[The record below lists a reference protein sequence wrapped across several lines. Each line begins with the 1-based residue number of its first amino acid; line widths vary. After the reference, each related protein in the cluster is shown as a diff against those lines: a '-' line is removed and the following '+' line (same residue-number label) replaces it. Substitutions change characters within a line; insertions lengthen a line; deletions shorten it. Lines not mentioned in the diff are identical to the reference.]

1 MDYEKCA
8 AEFIRALRGRR
19 SQNAF
24 ARRLGYKSNVIYTW
38 ESGRGWPTAAVVMK
52 AARRVRIDPNQ
63 AVARFY
69 RTAPAWLSKLDMTA
83 PAAVA
88 RLLTDL
94 KGHTSIQQIVKIS
107 GHSRFAVSRWLKGKT
122 EPRLPDFFC
131 MIEATSLR
139 LVDFIAAFVDPAK
152 MSSIADAWRDLEA
165 TRAAAHDAP
174 WTQAVLRALELSDYG
189 KLPEHQTG
197 WIARRIGI
205 DTEEEVRCIELL
217 SKSGQI
223 CLARGRW
230 VINRV
235 LAVDARKDAESTYRL
250 REWWL
255 TVALERLKLRC
266 QGTFSYNVCAVSS
279 ADYQRIRS
287 LYRDFFLEVQ
297 SVIAQSEPVEKV
309 VVLNSQL
316 FSLDE

>member
-1 MDYEKCA
+1 
-8 AEFIRALRGRR
+8 
-19 SQNAF
+19 
-24 ARRLGYKSNVIYTW
+24 
-38 ESGRGWPTAAVVMK
+38 MK
-52 AARRVRIDPNQ
+52 AARRVGIDPRQ

-69 RTAPAWLSKLDMTA
+69 RSTPAWLDELDLTTSAGAAKLLA
-83 PAAVA
+83 
-88 RLLTDL
+88 DL
-94 KGHTSIQQIVKIS
+94 KGRTSIQQIGKYS
-107 GHSRFAVSRWLKGKT
+107 GHSRFAVSRWLKGKA

-139 LVDFIAAFVDPAK
+139 LLDFIAAFVDPAK
-152 MSSIADAWRDLEA
+152 MPSIADAWRDLEA
-165 TRAAAHDAP
+165 TRSAAHDAP
-174 WTQAVLRALELSDYG
+174 WTQAVLRALELSDYR

-205 DTEEEVRCIELL
+205 DNEEEMRCLELL

-223 CLARGRW
+223 CFERGRW
-230 VINRV
+230 VVHRV

-255 TVALERLKLRC
+255 TVALERLKSRC
-266 QGTFSYNVCAVSS
+266 EGTFSYNVCAVST
-279 ADYQRIRS
+279 ADYHRIRS

-309 VVLNSQL
+309 VVINSQL
-316 FSLDE
+316 FSLDEQGAVDSCQDR

>member
-1 MDYEKCA
+1 MDYEKCS

-19 SQNAF
+19 SQTAF

-52 AARRVRIDPNQ
+52 AARGVRIDPNQ

-69 RTAPAWLSKLDMTA
+69 RTPPAWLEELDLTTSTGVAKLLA
-83 PAAVA
+83 
-88 RLLTDL
+88 DL
-94 KGHTSIQQIVKIS
+94 KGRTSIQQIVKNS

-139 LVDFIAAFVDPAK
+139 LLDFVAAFVDPAK
-152 MSSIADAWRDLEA
+152 MPSIADAWHDLEA
-165 TRAAAHDAP
+165 TRSAAHDAP
-174 WTQAVLRALELSDYG
+174 WTQAVLRALELSDYE
-189 KLPEHQTG
+189 KLPEHQSG
-197 WIARRIGI
+197 WIAQRIGI
-205 DTEEEVRCIELL
+205 DKEEEERCLELL

-223 CLARGRW
+223 RFERGRW
-230 VINRV
+230 VVHRV

-255 TVALERLKLRC
+255 TVALERLKARC
-266 QGTFSYNVCAVSS
+266 EGTFSYNVCAVSS
-279 ADYQRIRS
+279 ADYHRIRA

-309 VVLNSQL
+309 VVVNTQL
-316 FSLDE
+316 FALEK